1 MSDRKSING
10 YIVAGIDIGSL
21 TAKTVILNHSQKIL
35 SGKVVQRQI
44 VDEAAA
50 NESFEAAMQEAGVT
64 RRDIAYTVSTGYGRG
79 IPGFGDKDITEISC
93 HGRGAHFLY
102 PSVRTV
108 IDIGGQDSKVILLN
122 TAGNVVNFAMNDKCA
137 AGTGRFLEVMASAL
151 GVPLSKMG
159 EMALKSDNPQHVS
172 SVCTVFAESE
182 VISLV
187 AKGNETVDI
196 LAGIH
201 EAIAR
206 RMHGL
211 VKTVGMKIPVLMS
224 GGVAKNIGVV
234 HSLGKALG
242 VEIEVPE
249 EPQIVGAI
257 GAALYALDCAKEG
270 K

>member
-1 MSDRKSING
+1 MSVDG
-10 YIVAGIDIGSL
+10 HIVAGIDIGSL
-21 TAKTVILNHSQKIL
+21 TAKTVILNDSQEIL
-35 SGKVVQRQI
+35 SSKVVQRQI

-50 NESFEAAMQEAGVT
+50 KESLETAMQDAGVT
-64 RRDIAYTVSTGYGRG
+64 KKDIAYTVSTGYGRG
-79 IPGFGDKDITEISC
+79 ISGFGDKDITEISC
-93 HGRGAHFLY
+93 HGRGAHFLN

-122 TAGNVVNFAMNDKCA
+122 AEGNVVNFAMNDKCA

-151 GVPLSKMG
+151 GVPLSEMG
-159 EMALKSDNPQHVS
+159 EMALKSNNPEHVS

-187 AKGNETVDI
+187 AKGNETIDI

-211 VKTVGMKIPVLMS
+211 VKTVGVKIPVMMS

-234 HSLGKALG
+234 RFLGKALG
-242 VEIEVPE
+242 VEIMVPE

-257 GAALYALDCAKEG
+257 GAALFALDCVRESK
-270 K
+270 

>member
-1 MSDRKSING
+1 MSIDG

-21 TAKTVILNHSQKIL
+21 TAKTVILNDSQTIL
-35 SGKVVQRQI
+35 SSNVVQRQI

-50 NESFEAAMQEAGVT
+50 NESLETAMQEAGVVT
-64 RRDIAYTVSTGYGRG
+64 RKDIVYTVSTGYGRG
-79 IPGFGDKDITEISC
+79 ISGFGDKDITEISC

-122 TAGNVVNFAMNDKCA
+122 AEGNVVNFAMNDKCA

-151 GVPLSKMG
+151 GVPLSEMG
-159 EMALKSDNPQHVS
+159 EMALKSSNPEHVS

-187 AKGNETVDI
+187 AKGKATIDI
-196 LAGIH
+196 IAGIN

-234 HSLGKALG
+234 HFLGKALG
-242 VEIEVPE
+242 VEIIVPE
-249 EPQIVGAI
+249 KPQIVGAI
-257 GAALYALDCAKEG
+257 GAALYALDYAGQG